1 MQIGIIGLPNVGKST
16 LFNALLK
23 KQVALSANYP
33 FATIDPNVGIVN
45 VPDKRIDELVKVA
58 KNDFEGTPE
67 AGGKQV
73 PQKVVPATVRFV
85 DIAGLVK
92 RASEGEG
99 LGNKFLSH
107 IREVDAIV
115 HVIRV
120 FEDENVARAGS
131 KDPKTDKEVIE
142 TELILADLT
151 TLQKRI
157 ESVESNARTGEKEAR
172 RKLAAYQK
180 INVGLEKETLAS
192 DLNLTKEER
201 GLVKDLNL
209 LTLKPVI
216 YVFNHSEEA
225 LKESNFKGLGKDSI
239 HLCAKMEAEISAL
252 SKQGQSE
259 YLNELGIK
267 STGLDKVIKKGY
279 EILGLISFFSLG
291 PKEVHAWTIK
301 KGTKA
306 PQAAG
311 TVHTDFERGFISAEV
326 ISYGDLA
333 SVGSWK
339 VAKTKGLVRVEGK
352 DYVFS
357 EGDIANFRFSV

>member
-58 KNDFEGTPE
+58 KNDYEGTPE
-67 AGGKQV
+67 AKGKEV
-73 PQKVVPATVRFV
+73 PHNIVPATVRFV

-92 RASEGEG
+92 GASKGEG

-107 IREVDAIV
+107 IREVDALV
-115 HVIRV
+115 HVVRA
-120 FEDENVARAGS
+120 FEDENIARAGS
-131 KDPKTDKEVIE
+131 KDPETDKEVIE
-142 TELILADLT
+142 TELILADLA

-157 ESVESNARTGEKEAR
+157 DSVESNARTGDKEAR
-172 RKLAAYQK
+172 IQLEVYKK
-180 INVGLEKETLAS
+180 IEEGLEKETLAS
-192 DLNLTKEER
+192 NLNLTEEEKE
-201 GLVKDLNL
+201 LVKDLSL

-216 YVFNHSEEA
+216 YVFNHSEKD
-225 LKESNFKGLGKDSI
+225 LKQGNFEDMGKNSI

-252 SKQGQSE
+252 SDKDQSE
-259 YLNELGIK
+259 YLEELGIK

-279 EILGLISFFSLG
+279 EILGLISYFTVG
-291 PKEVHAWTIK
+291 PKEIHAWTIK
-301 KGTKA
+301 EGTKA

-311 TVHTDFERGFISAEV
+311 VIHTDFERGFISAEI
-326 ISYGDLA
+326 ISFNDLT
-333 SVGSWK
+333 STGSWK
-339 VAKTKGLVRVEGK
+339 IAKTKGLVRVEGK
-352 DYVFS
+352 NYVFN